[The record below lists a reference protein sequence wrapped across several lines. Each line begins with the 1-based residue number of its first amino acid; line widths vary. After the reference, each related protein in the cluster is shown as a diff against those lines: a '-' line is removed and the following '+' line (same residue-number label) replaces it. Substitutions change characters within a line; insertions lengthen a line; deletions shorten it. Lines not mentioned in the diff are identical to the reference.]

1 MTRIISLTIDN
12 EWIRGAGVFAGAA
25 GSHDDVVL
33 RMEFTEMW
41 DGLSKTVEFMDAY
54 HENAVVIVLTT
65 NMLVPHHE
73 NTYDVPI
80 PAKAKAFA
88 GKMVVT
94 VKGVAVEDDVETKA
108 VLTVYGE
115 FEVKESLWNTD
126 AEAVA
131 GITPTIAAQLQAEVE
146 SIKATIVQA
155 MEAAE
160 DAEESAAS
168 ALQSKLDAEAAAD
181 SAEASAAIAT
191 QVIGMT
197 VSAESKNY
205 SEPASVT
212 KTESAGVYNL
222 HFGIPRGTPGISVQ
236 AGSYFGFYIDADG
249 HLHVV
254 YADESLD
261 NPTFY
266 INDDGHLIMTLA

>member
-1 MTRIISLTIDN
+1 MSRIISLTIDN

-54 HENAVVIVLTT
+54 HENAVVIALTT

-80 PAKAKAFA
+80 PAKAKSFA

-94 VKGVAVEDDVETKA
+94 VKGVAVEAGVETKA

-126 AEAVA
+126 AEIVA
-131 GITPTIAAQLQAEVE
+131 DITPTIAAQLQAEVE

-168 ALQSKLDAEAAAD
+168 ALQSKLDAEAAAE

-191 QVIGMT
+191 QVMGMT

-236 AGSYFGFYIDADG
+236 AGSYFGFYVDTDG